1 MNQLAAWLSNYARWA
16 WGAMALTGCVVAA
29 LVWTADTHFRSQQRI
44 TQLQYEARRSAIEV
58 VGSTLNGNLM
68 GSVTLLGLID
78 NDIKQ
83 DAQNGLLSV
92 NATIDSTLM
101 AIGAAFDAE
110 GVLVVSSDGL
120 VKTAWDR
127 VGKSSTGLDVKFR
140 PYYQMA
146 MQGKTN
152 VYAAISLARGER
164 ALYFAAPI
172 YSERA
177 KANSGVGALVARTSL
192 ERVDKLLHGR
202 FDAALLLSPQGVV
215 FASSQA
221 DWIGRLEG
229 VATPQRIKAIR
240 DLKQF
245 GALFDKNDPERLPV
259 AARDDLQ
266 EFDGHRYAVATAEVD
281 WRDPAGP
288 WKLVVLE
295 DLAKTAS
302 MQSTALRSLG
312 SAVLFWL
319 LAWMA
324 MHLFKG
330 RHAQTMAAA
339 QLQSLAS
346 EQERQLKFRTQLGGA
361 MVRLQQSHSISDMCT
376 TFLSDAHALFG
387 TLQGVVYTRTSE
399 DSTDFTLQ
407 ASFACDGAVSS
418 TLQAGEG
425 LLGQCAIERKTRVMD
440 AVGDGYWT
448 IRSGLGSATPGTLVM
463 APVIRNEHV
472 LGLVEIALLDVPQSF
487 PRESFEELIH
497 LLALNLQ
504 ILLRADQ
511 TRQLLEQA
519 QAIRQ
524 TNVDQL
530 HLQQTLIDT
539 IPYPVFYK
547 GADARFLG
555 FNRAYEQAFGVERSD
570 LIGKSVM
577 DLDYLPLADREAYQA
592 EDLATIAGTGAV
604 CKPMPIPFADGL
616 VHNTLYYVA
625 GFRNADGSPGGLVG
639 TFSDLDAMPVTAS
652 AQTEIATA
660 EVAP

>member
-1 MNQLAAWLSNYARWA
+1 M
-16 WGAMALTGCVVAA
+16 
-29 LVWTADTHFRSQQRI
+29 
-44 TQLQYEARRSAIEV
+44 
-58 VGSTLNGNLM
+58 
-68 GSVTLLGLID
+68 
-78 NDIKQ
+78 
-83 DAQNGLLSV
+83 
-92 NATIDSTLM
+92 
-101 AIGAAFDAE
+101 
-110 GVLVVSSDGL
+110 VSSDGL

-172 YSERA
+172 YGERA
-177 KANSGVGALVARTSL
+177 KASTGVGALVARTSL

-229 VATPQRIKAIR
+229 VATPQRLKAIR

-245 GALFDKNDPERLPV
+245 GALFDKNDPERLPI

-266 EFDGHRYAVATAEVD
+266 EFDGRHYAVATAEVD

-302 MQSTALRSLG
+302 MQTATLRALG
-312 SAVLFWL
+312 AAAVFWL
-319 LAWMA
+319 LAFMA

-330 RHAQTMAAA
+330 RHAQTMASA
-339 QLQSLAS
+339 QLQRLAS

-361 MVRLQQSHSISDMCT
+361 MVRLQQSHSIADMCS

-387 TLQGVVYTRTSE
+387 TLQGVVYTRLSE
-399 DSTDFTLQ
+399 DSAEFTLK
-407 ASFACDGAVSS
+407 ASFASEGTVPP

-425 LLGQCAIERKTRVMD
+425 LLGQCAIERRTRVMD
-440 AVGDGYWT
+440 AAGEGYWT

-472 LGLVEIALLDVPQSF
+472 LGLVEIALLDVPHAFQLD
-487 PRESFEELIH
+487 SFEELVN

-519 QAIRQ
+519 QTIRQ

-530 HLQQTLIDT
+530 RLQQTLIDT

-555 FNRAYEQAFGVERSD
+555 FNRAYEQAFGVVRAD

-592 EDLATIAGTGAV
+592 EDLATIASVGMV
-604 CKPMPIPFADGL
+604 CRPMPIPFADGKL
-616 VHNTLYYVA
+616 HSTLYYVA
-625 GFRNADGSPGGLVG
+625 GFRNADGTPGGLVG
-639 TFSDLDAMPVTAS
+639 TFSDLDAMPVTGTAS
-652 AQTEIATA
+652 ADVSPA

>member
-1 MNQLAAWLSNYARWA
+1 MNRLASLLSVYARWA
-16 WGAMALTGCVVAA
+16 WMAIALLGLAVAA
-29 LVWTADTHFRSQQRI
+29 LVWTADASFRAQQRLS
-44 TQLQYEARRSAIEV
+44 QLQYEARRSASEV
-58 VGSTLNGNLM
+58 VASTLNGNLM
-68 GSVTLLGLID
+68 GSVTLLGIID

-110 GVLVVSSDGL
+110 GVLVVASDGM

-127 VGKSSTGLDVKFR
+127 VGKSSTGMDVKFR

-152 VYAAISLARGER
+152 VYAAVSLARGER

-172 YSERA
+172 YGERA
-177 KANSGVGALVARTSL
+177 KASSGVGALVARTSI
-192 ERVDKLLHGR
+192 ERVDKLLQGR
-202 FDAALLLSPQGVV
+202 FDTALLLSPQGVV
-215 FASSQA
+215 FASSRS

-229 VATPQRIKAIR
+229 VATPQRLKGIR

-266 EFDGHRYAVATAEVD
+266 EFDGQRYAVATAEVD

-302 MQSTALRSLG
+302 MQATALR
-312 SAVLFWL
+312 AVGAAALFWL
-319 LAWMA
+319 LSWMA

-330 RHAQTMAAA
+330 RHAQTLASA
-339 QLQSLAS
+339 QLQRLAG
-346 EQERQLKFRTQLGGA
+346 EQEQQLKFRTQLGGA
-361 MVRLQQSHSISDMCT
+361 MVRLQQSNSIEDMCR
-376 TFLSDAHALFG
+376 TFLANAHALFG
-387 TLQGVVYTRTSE
+387 ALQGVVYTRASE
-399 DSTDFTLQ
+399 DSVEFTLQ
-407 ASFACDGAVSS
+407 ASFASDSGVPP

-425 LLGQCAIERKTRVMD
+425 LLGQCAVGRETRVMD
-440 AVGDGYWT
+440 AGGDGYWT

-463 APVIRNEHV
+463 APVVRNEQV
-472 LGLVEIALLDVPQSF
+472 LGLVEIALLDTPQTF
-487 PRESFEELIH
+487 PRDSFEELVH

-511 TRQLLEQA
+511 TRQLLAQA

-524 TNVDQL
+524 TNADQL

-547 GADARFLG
+547 GSDARFLG
-555 FNRAYEQAFGVERSD
+555 FNRAYEQTFGVVRSD

-577 DLDYLPLADREAYQA
+577 DLEYLPLSDREAYQA
-592 EDLATIAGTGAV
+592 EDLATIDSAGTV
-604 CKPMPIPFADGL
+604 CRPMPIPFADGKL
-616 VHNTLYYVA
+616 HNTLYYVA
-625 GFRNADGSPGGLVG
+625 GFRNADGTPGGLVG
-639 TFSDLDAMPVTAS
+639 TFSDLDAMPIASSTTAAS
-652 AQTEIATA
+652 TPV

>member
-1 MNQLAAWLSNYARWA
+1 MNRLASLLSVHARWA
-16 WGAMALTGCVVAA
+16 WIAITLVGLMVAA
-29 LVWTADTHFRSQQRI
+29 LVWTADARLRAQQRLSI
-44 TQLQYEARRSAIEV
+44 LQYEAQRSASEV
-58 VGSTLNGNLM
+58 VATTLNGNLM
-68 GSVTLLGLID
+68 GSVTLLGITD
-78 NDIKQ
+78 SDIKQ

-92 NATIDSTLM
+92 NSAIDSTLR
-101 AIGAAFDAE
+101 AVGAAFDAE
-110 GVLVVSSDGL
+110 GVLVVAGDGM

-127 VGKSSTGLDVKFR
+127 VGKSSTGMDVKFR

-152 VYAAISLARGER
+152 VYAAVSLARGER

-172 YSERA
+172 YAERA
-177 KANSGVGALVARTSL
+177 KSNTGVGALVARTSL
-192 ERVDKLLHGR
+192 ERVDKLLQGR
-202 FDAALLLSPQGVV
+202 FDVALLLSPQGVV
-215 FASSQA
+215 FASSRA
-221 DWIGRLEG
+221 DWIGLLEG
-229 VATPQRIKAIR
+229 VATPQRLKSVR

-245 GALFDKNDPERLPV
+245 GALFDRADPERLPV

-266 EFDGHRYAVATAEVD
+266 KIEGARYAVATAEVD

-295 DLAKTAS
+295 DLAKTVP
-302 MQSTALRSLG
+302 MQGTALRTLG
-312 SAVLFWL
+312 AVALFWL

-324 MHLFKG
+324 MHLLKG
-330 RHAQTMAAA
+330 HQAQI
-339 QLQSLAS
+339 LAS
-346 EQERQLKFRTQLGGA
+346 EQLKGLAGYQERQLKFRTQLGGS
-361 MVRLQQSHSISDMCT
+361 MVRLQQSNSIAEMCS
-376 TFLSDAHALFG
+376 TFLTDAHMLFG
-387 TLQGVVYTRTSE
+387 ALQGVVYVRANE
-399 DSTDFTLQ
+399 DSAEFLLQ
-407 ASFACDGAVSS
+407 ASFASDGAVPT
-418 TLQAGEG
+418 TLQEGEG
-425 LLGQCAIERKTRVMD
+425 LLGQCAIEREIRVMD
-440 AVGDGYWT
+440 AAGEGYWT
-448 IRSGLGSATPGTLVM
+448 IRSGLGSAKPGTLVM

-472 LGLVEIALLDVPQSF
+472 LGLVEIALLDTPQAF
-487 PRESFEELIH
+487 PRDSFEELIH

-524 TNVDQL
+524 ANLDQL

-555 FNRAYEQAFGVERSD
+555 FNRAYEQAFGVVRSD

-577 DLDYLPLADREAYQA
+577 DLEYLPLSDREAYQA
-592 EDLATIAGTGAV
+592 EDLATIASAGTV
-604 CKPMPIPFADGL
+604 CKPMPMPFADGKL
-616 VHNTLYYVA
+616 HNTLYYVA

-639 TFSDLDAMPVTAS
+639 TFSDLDAMPVTAL
-652 AQTEIATA
+652 AQAELAPV